1 MAKTIKFNLICDNK
15 PIRTIDDLQNNFS
28 IEDVLAYYSNG
39 LLHRW
44 LDVRDYKEE
53 LEKVRAITADK
64 PIDIVKELIKIFGII
79 NDAKRIEEG
88 VYILQYL
95 EERKELYSIYE
106 KENYKTKTVIDDY
119 VVGYRQLIE
128 GIQQNPHDAAIIKAN
143 ISEIVSNYA
152 WILELDCRRLF
163 YSLINMS
170 PLAIMCLLMNEHSR
184 KYYLPVEVKKED
196 KIVPYDTESN
206 KKPAGIEAVGIYRSL
221 MYKYNT
227 PICDEGKDE
236 GEDRDKAAMFRRI
249 CSMIKKTDFITELG
263 DNLMAFSGVTD
274 GYWKDLEPKGKKYMI
289 IHMGDGD
296 FVRSAGMSG
305 GDLSS
310 ADIED
315 KFVIIDGIDYKSN
328 SSSRQLLYMEV

>member
-79 NDAKRIEEG
+79 SDAKRIEEG

-95 EERKELYSIYE
+95 KEREELCSIYE
-106 KENYKTKTVIDDY
+106 KENYKTKAVIDDY

-152 WILELDCRRLF
+152 WILELDYRKLF
-163 YSLINMS
+163 YNLIDMS

-184 KYYLPVEVKKED
+184 KYYLPVEAKK
-196 KIVPYDTESN
+196 KIKITLCDTELNN
-206 KKPAGIEAVGIYRSL
+206 KQVSFGVFLRAHSSL
-221 MYKYNT
+221 V
-227 PICDEGKDE
+227 CSEGKDE
-236 GEDRDKAAMFRRI
+236 DKDEDKDKKAMFLHI
-249 CSMIKKTDFITELG
+249 CSMIKTTDFIAKLG
-263 DNLMAFSGVTD
+263 DNLKAFSGVTD